1 MTPAV
6 LSMTPSAPG
15 RIRTR
20 DPLLRRS
27 FHAGGQ
33 AAAFLF
39 RAGLLVVWLQLN
51 VCGFRPVLAR
61 TWHATWVQT
70 TGTALLAAVS
80 ADWYEQEH
88 RQGTVDPDPSLV
100 RHCHRVGCN
109 ALNRTRGSAGR
120 PLLFFR
126 PADQSPRPP
135 PRLSLPPPAGERLPY
150 PLRRQEALA
159 YAGVRPIWHAPRVT
173 AVIAGSLIFS
183 RSPSN
188 VHGPILCSAQ
198 PAWRRCAGA
207 ASGSA
212 FDNTGFGFPS
222 TLMTDRLG
230 NPAAPHRPQPPAPAR
245 LVREVRGERHRLR
258 RAGARHR
265 HHHPPRPPVLPGPGR
280 AGGVRPGGHRRG
292 HPRGPGL
299 RPGT

>member
-33 AAAFLF
+33 AGAFLF

-51 VCGFRPVLAR
+51 VWGFRPVLAR
-61 TWHATWVQT
+61 TWHAPWVQT

-159 YAGVRPIWHAPRVT
+159 YAGVRPIWARATCDRSHRR
-173 AVIAGSLIFS
+173 FS
-183 RSPSN
+183 
-188 VHGPILCSAQ
+188 HILAFAIEC
-198 PAWRRCAGA
+198 AWPDPLF
-207 ASGSA
+207 GSA
-212 FDNTGFGFPS
+212 CLA
-222 TLMTDRLG
+222 TLCRC
-230 NPAAPHRPQPPAPAR
+230 R
-245 LVREVRGERHRLR
+245 VGECL
-258 RAGARHR
+258 
-265 HHHPPRPPVLPGPGR
+265 
-280 AGGVRPGGHRRG
+280 
-292 HPRGPGL
+292 
-299 RPGT
+299 